1 MAQKDVHLYK
11 LNSTV
16 IIIRPQGEKDIGKKK
31 NAYLSKRFAFTYHF
45 ISTIAMIGCM
55 E

>member
-31 NAYLSKRFAFTYHF
+31 MHICPKGSHLRITL
-45 ISTIAMIGCM
+45 
-55 E
+55 